1 MIYNN
6 INNCLKLEE
15 DVKNHVD
22 KMKKMHL
29 I

>member
-15 DVKNHVD
+15 DEKNNVD